1 MSTIW
6 KFELEI
12 TVQNITIP
20 TGAEILSV
28 ANQHGTICLWAFV
41 EPNNPKIE
49 RVIEVV
55 GTGWMLEPM
64 KKRKFIGTV
73 LDGSFVWHVFERT

>member
-6 KFELEI
+6 KFKLEV

-20 TGAEILSV
+20 AKAEILSV
-28 ANQHGTICLWAFV
+28 ANQNDKICLWALV
-41 EPNNPKIE
+41 EPHNPKIE

-55 GTGWMLEPM
+55 GTGWMIEPA

-73 LDGSFVWHVFERT
+73 QVGPFVWHVFERL